1 MINDAHLGLDFF
13 VFLCENKEMV
23 DFAVGDW
30 HGEASESQ
38 SWISTWII
46 IIQKVSGNRYNS
58 SEHL

>member
-13 VFLCENKEMV
+13 VFLCKNKEMV

-38 SWISTWII
+38 S
-46 IIQKVSGNRYNS
+46 
-58 SEHL
+58 